1 MNKLNSQSEPKSFKL
16 YSGEQAPLLIKILA
30 GLIWLAAAGILLNGV
45 FSLIFNPIFGLIIIL
60 VGIFAIITGK
70 SLFGMKKSA
79 VRNSIIMA
87 VFFAAISLWSLITS
101 NFAGGI
107 EANQS
112 ELLLLLYAILLAL
125 VVLKYKSRFIN

>member
-1 MNKLNSQSEPKSFKL
+1 MNKLDSQSEPKSFKL
-16 YSGEQAPLLIKILA
+16 YSGEKAPLLIKILA

-45 FSLIFNPIFGLIIIL
+45 FSLIFNPIFGLVIIL

-112 ELLLLLYAILLAL
+112 ELLLLLYAMLLAL

>member
-70 SLFGMKKSA
+70 SLFGMKERSKEL
-79 VRNSIIMA
+79 NNYGGL
-87 VFFAAISLWSLITS
+87 FAAISLWSLITS